1 MYSSVKTN
9 PDKAFFQRTKVTS
22 VAADLLGK
30 VLISDIG
37 GHRTAGIIVETEA
50 YSWKERGCHA
60 FQNRMTSRNAPM
72 FNEGGILY
80 VYLCYGIH
88 SLMNIVTGK
97 EGEAEAVLIRALQPV
112 QGVEFM
118 KKRMGVKNDKRITS
132 GPGKLTKA
140 LGINLH
146 HNQINIL
153 KTDSLIRIHDSGL
166 NIIPKKEIAAAS
178 RIGIQFAGEDANL
191 PWRFYIRNNPWVS
204 VT

>member
-1 MYSSVKTN
+1 MKTI

-37 GHRTAGIIVETEA
+37 GHRTSGIIVETEA

-60 FQNRMTSRNAPM
+60 FQNRMTTRNAPM
-72 FNEGGILY
+72 FSEGGILY

-88 SLMNIVTGK
+88 SLINIVTGK
-97 EGEAEAVLIRALQPV
+97 KGEAEAVLIRALEPV
-112 QGVEFM
+112 EGIEVM
-118 KKRMGVKNDKRITS
+118 KKRMGIHIDKRITS

-140 LGINLH
+140 LGINLN

-153 KTDSLIRIHDSGL
+153 KKDSLIRIDDTGKVT
-166 NIIPKKEIAAAS
+166 IPEAEMAAVS
-178 RIGIQFAGEDANL
+178 RIGIQFAGDDAQL